1 MKKILFVSYA
11 LPPYLYPQS
20 IQIGRFLKYLKKEY
34 DVHVLC
40 AEETNTP
47 ADPTL
52 YPDIFS
58 DIDQEKILKL
68 PYVFRPYVNYALNRI
83 CPLLLKRPD
92 HYANWSAEAANMCK
106 THFADTEFDAIL
118 TFSYPFSLN
127 ILGKKLKQH
136 FNCKWIAHQSD
147 PWVDNPSLHL
157 GPMTRRIN
165 NWMEKK
171 YYADA
176 DSLIFT
182 CAECSDFMKKK
193 HPLLA
198 DRITYIDHSFDP
210 ALYPAE
216 PEKRPSS
223 PKLIRYIGN
232 FYGKR
237 TVKPLL
243 RALPLLSQRARDNL
257 HFEIVGANIKTKM
270 IIKSANLPEGL
281 VSVTGPVNYQE
292 SLRLMVESDA
302 VMMIDAPY
310 KKDNILFP
318 CKLAD
323 YIGANRPILGI
334 CSMGPT
340 QRILDSLGYESY
352 RHDQAE
358 DIAKA
363 LETISQG
370 RYGHKEGLTDEQ
382 RRPYL
387 ETENSKKFIGIVNSY
402 L

>member
-34 DVHVLC
+34 DVHILC
-40 AEETNTP
+40 AEETNTLP
-47 ADPTL
+47 DPTL

-58 DIDQEKILKL
+58 GIDQEKILRV
-68 PYVFRPYVNYALNRI
+68 PYVFRPYLNYALNRI
-83 CPLLLKRPD
+83 CPVLLKRPD
-92 HYANWSAEAANMCK
+92 HYANWALTAVKACK
-106 THFADTEFDAIL
+106 AHFSDTEFDAIL

-127 ILGKKLKQH
+127 ILGQKLKRH
-136 FNCKWIAHQSD
+136 YGCKWLAHQSD

-157 GPMTRRIN
+157 GPVTRRIN

-182 CAECSDFMKKK
+182 CVECSDFMKQK
-193 HPLLA
+193 HPTLA
-198 DRITYIDHSFDP
+198 DRVTFVDHSFDP
-210 ALYPAE
+210 SLYPK
-216 PEKRPSS
+216 PTKREDS
-223 PKLIRYIGN
+223 PKIIRYIGN

-243 RALPLLSQRARDNL
+243 RALPLLSEEARKNL
-257 HFEIVGANIKTKM
+257 HFEVVGANIKTKM
-270 IIKSANLPEGL
+270 IIKRANLPQGL
-281 VSVTGPVNYQE
+281 LSVTGSVNYQE

-310 KKDNILFP
+310 KKHNILFP

-334 CSMGPT
+334 CSVGPT
-340 QRILDSLGYESY
+340 QRILDSLGYASY
-352 RHDQAE
+352 RHEQTE
-358 DIAKA
+358 DIAQA
-363 LETISQG
+363 LEKISLG
-370 RYGHKEGLTDEQ
+370 EYGHKDGLTEEK

-387 ETENSKKFIGIVNSY
+387 ETENSRKFIEIVNSF